1 MTKLSKEDWEKLY
14 RGEEIMY
21 EDGTGVYVK
30 KPTCEGMWEWI
41 EAYANQQ
48 REVERKKNITECIRL
63 RKSLKGVGGE
73 TELLATAI
81 VNQIMRYIKLSSN
94 IN

>member
-1 MTKLSKEDWEKLY
+1 MANKLSKEDFEKWFAS
-14 RGEEIMY
+14 MH
-21 EDGTGVYVK
+21 GVYWRK
-30 KPTCEGMWEWI
+30 QLINYC

-48 REVERKKNITECIRL
+48 REEERKKNLTECIRL

-81 VNQIMRYIKLSSN
+81 VNQIMRYIKLSFN
-94 IN
+94 TNKDD